1 MTYLEGVY
9 WDLDGTIANTELEA
23 HLPAFN
29 YAFRDLGID
38 WHWDENQYIELLRI
52 NGGKNRIGHY
62 SKSKNYYFSEEL
74 IIKIHEKKQ
83 YHYLKI
89 IKKNCVKFKT
99 GVFRLINEL
108 HRKNVRQFIVT
119 SSSRK
124 QVDLLLKYLFNGSNP
139 FEFIISSEDV
149 ELKKPNP
156 LPYLKAIQLSGI
168 KENNSIVFEDSN
180 EGLKSSLAANLPT
193 IFVPSNIP
201 IVLEENI
208 KLNCILDSL
217 GDENNVANVIKGP
230 KLKKTYIDHS
240 FLSDY
245 LMSVDYAKNKFFKNH
260 LPIK

>member
-29 YAFRDLGID
+29 LAFNELGID
-38 WHWDENQYIELLRI
+38 WNWDDNKYIQLLRI
-52 NGGKNRIGHY
+52 NGGKNRIAYY
-62 SKSKNYYFSEEL
+62 SKFNNYALSDDL

-83 YHYLKI
+83 LHYLEI
-89 IKKNCVKFKT
+89 IKNNHVKLKP

-108 HRKNVRQFIVT
+108 HRKKIRQFIVT

-124 QVDLLLKYLFNGSNP
+124 QVDLLVEYLFNGFNP

-149 ELKKPNP
+149 EFKKPDP
-156 LPYLKAIQLSGI
+156 LPYLKAVQLSGI
-168 KENNSIVFEDSN
+168 KKNNSIVFEDSN
-180 EGLKSSLAANLPT
+180 PGLKSSLKANLPT

-208 KLNCILDSL
+208 KLDCILDSL

-230 KLKKTYIDHS
+230 KLNKTYVDHS

-245 LMSVDYAKNKFFKNH
+245 LITISNAKN
-260 LPIK
+260 

>member
-1 MTYLEGVY
+1 MAYLEGVY

-29 YAFRDLGID
+29 NAFRDLGIN
-38 WHWDENQYIELLRI
+38 WNWDTNKYIDLLRI
-52 NGGKNRIGHY
+52 NGGKNRIAFY
-62 SKSKNYYFSEEL
+62 SKSNNDNFSEEL

-83 YHYLKI
+83 SHYLEI
-89 IKKNCVKFKT
+89 IKKNCVEFKT

-108 HRKNVRQFIVT
+108 HRKKVRQFIVT

-124 QVDLLLKYLFNGSNP
+124 QVDLLLENLFNGFNP

-156 LPYLKAIQLSGI
+156 LPYFKAIKLSGI
-168 KENNSIVFEDSN
+168 DEKNSIVFEDSN
-180 EGLKSSLAANLPT
+180 PGLKSSLAAKLPT
-193 IFVPSNIP
+193 IFIPSNIP
-201 IVLEENI
+201 TVIDQNI
-208 KLNCILDSL
+208 KLDCILDSL

-230 KLKKTYIDHS
+230 KLKKTYVDYS

-245 LMSVDYAKNKFFKNH
+245 LMTISDAKN
-260 LPIK
+260 

>member
-29 YAFRDLGID
+29 NAFNDLCID
-38 WHWDENQYIELLRI
+38 WNWDANTYIKLLKI
-52 NGGKNRIGHY
+52 NGGKNRIAY
-62 SKSKNYYFSEEL
+62 YAKSNNDNFSDDL
-74 IIKIHEKKQ
+74 ILKIHETKQ
-83 YHYLKI
+83 FHYLGI
-89 IKKNCVKFKT
+89 IKKNCVSLKT

-108 HRKNVRQFIVT
+108 YTKKVRQFIVT
-119 SSSRK
+119 SSSRI
-124 QVDLLLKYLFNGSNP
+124 QVDLLVEHLFKGFNP

-156 LPYLKAIQLSGI
+156 SPYLKAVQLSGI
-168 KENNSIVFEDSN
+168 NKNNSIVFEDSN
-180 EGLKSSLAANLPT
+180 PGLKSSLEANLPT

-208 KLNCILDSL
+208 KLDCILDSL

-230 KLKKTYIDHS
+230 KLKKSYVDYT
-240 FLSDY
+240 FLSDTWRTKSIG
-245 LMSVDYAKNKFFKNH
+245 LISV
-260 LPIK
+260 LTG

>member
-1 MTYLEGVY
+1 MNHLEAVY

-29 YAFRDLGID
+29 LAFNDFDID
-38 WHWDENQYIELLRI
+38 WYWDKSEYIELLKI
-52 NGGKNRIGHY
+52 NGGKNRIAYY
-62 SKSKNYYFSEEL
+62 SQVNNDDISDDF
-74 IIKIHEKKQ
+74 ITKIHEKKQ
-83 YHYLKI
+83 FHYLEI
-89 IKKNCVKFKT
+89 IKKNCVNFKT

-108 HRKNVRQFIVT
+108 HSKKVRQFIVT
-119 SSSRK
+119 SSSRV
-124 QVDLLLKYLFNGSNP
+124 QVDLLVEYLFNGFNP

-156 LPYLKAIQLSGI
+156 LPYLKAVQLSGI
-168 KENNSIVFEDSN
+168 KKNNSIVFEDSN
-180 EGLKSSLAANLPT
+180 PGLQSSLAANLPT

-208 KLNCILDSL
+208 KLDCILDSL

-230 KLKKTYIDHS
+230 KLKKSYIDYR

-245 LMSVDYAKNKFFKNH
+245 LMTFGNAKN
-260 LPIK
+260 

>member
-1 MTYLEGVY
+1 MTFLEGVY

-29 YAFRDLGID
+29 NAFDELGLN
-38 WHWDENQYIELLRI
+38 WNWDTNRYIKLLKI
-52 NGGKNRIGHY
+52 NGGKNRIAFY
-62 SKSKNYYFSEEL
+62 AKTNNVSLSEDL

-83 YHYLKI
+83 FHYLES
-89 IKKNCVKFKT
+89 IKKNSVKFKT

-108 HRKNVRQFIVT
+108 HRKKVRQFIVT
-119 SSSRK
+119 SSSRN
-124 QVDLLLKYLFNGSNP
+124 QVNLLVEYLFNGFNP

-168 KENNSIVFEDSN
+168 NKNNSIVFEDSN
-180 EGLKSSLAANLPT
+180 PGLKSSLAANLPT

-201 IVLEENI
+201 IVLEEKI
-208 KLNCILDSL
+208 KLDCILDSL

-230 KLKKTYIDHS
+230 KLKKPYVDYN

-245 LMSVDYAKNKFFKNH
+245 LMSFSNAKN
-260 LPIK
+260 